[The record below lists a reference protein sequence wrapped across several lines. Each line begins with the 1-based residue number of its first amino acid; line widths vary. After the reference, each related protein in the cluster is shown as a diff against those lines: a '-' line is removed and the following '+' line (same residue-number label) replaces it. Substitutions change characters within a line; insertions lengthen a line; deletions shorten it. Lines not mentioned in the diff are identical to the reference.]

1 MLPESRNNL
10 ANETHGIFGWER
22 IKAGDRFVIGKEA
35 VIGHAEIIVVVEE
48 CPCLCFVPPQS

>member
-1 MLPESRNNL
+1 MDWILPESRNNL

-35 VIGHAEIIVVVEE
+35 VIGHAERR
-48 CPCLCFVPPQS
+48 